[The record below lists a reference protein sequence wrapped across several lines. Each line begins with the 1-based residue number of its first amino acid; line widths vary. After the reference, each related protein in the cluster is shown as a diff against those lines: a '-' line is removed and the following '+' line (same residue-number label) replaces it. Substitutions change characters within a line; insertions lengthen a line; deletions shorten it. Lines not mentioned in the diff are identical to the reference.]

1 MVKKVT
7 PSRRA
12 LSKSEWKVM
21 NICWKLGKATARQ
34 VYEQTLK
41 DQQRDYRTVK
51 TLLDRIAVKGYLR
64 TEKLGPLV
72 LFAPA
77 VNRRKALSAA
87 INEFVENVLDHS
99 VAPLYLHLAD
109 QSELDEEEEAA
120 LRALLDRREQE
131 RAEEQA
137 T

>member
-1 MVKKVT
+1 
-7 PSRRA
+7 
-12 LSKSEWKVM
+12 M

-72 LFAPA
+72 LFTPA
-77 VNRRKALSAA
+77 VDRRKALSAA

-109 QSELDEEEEAA
+109 HSELDEEEAAA

-131 RAEEQA
+131 RAEE
-137 T
+137 